1 MRNIVNAHRQVYRRF
16 VHVYPR
22 NYRIISTSGDT
33 RDIVIKILI
42 HIYRDQSPSRCRT
55 DSRRVTVRGSYFPK
69 PKHLSPR
76 PPYSPVSILC
86 VPCGTTRRRY
96 LSTRTYV
103 GLMRHRMTLIR
114 DSCVCD
120 ESLWWNGIMYRSFS
134 SFVITAILFHER
146 TPTHVYTEILS
157 PGPHVAIPFLI
168 SSLLYDFKGL
178 RAQLLR
184 LILNEIF
191 RHTDHSWV
199 FTLRAIDVNSF
210 VIMNLGIGKVSF

>member
-1 MRNIVNAHRQVYRRF
+1 MRIVKYIGALYTSI
-16 VHVYPR
+16 PIT
-22 NYRIISTSGDT
+22 IISTWGDT

-42 HIYRDQSPSRCRT
+42 HIYRDQSPSRCCT

-69 PKHLSPR
+69 PKHLSPH

-103 GLMRHRMTLIR
+103 GLMRHRVTLIR

-120 ESLWWNGIMYRSFS
+120 ESLWWNGIIYRSFS

-157 PGPHVAIPFLI
+157 PRPHVAIPFLI
-168 SSLLYDFKGL
+168 SCSTISKDFGL
-178 RAQLLR
+178 NSCDSFWIEYSVIQIIHKYLF
-184 LILNEIF
+184 I
-191 RHTDHSWV
+191 
-199 FTLRAIDVNSF
+199 LRAIDVNSIVYNNKF
-210 VIMNLGIGKVSF
+210 ESFAKIYFNNI